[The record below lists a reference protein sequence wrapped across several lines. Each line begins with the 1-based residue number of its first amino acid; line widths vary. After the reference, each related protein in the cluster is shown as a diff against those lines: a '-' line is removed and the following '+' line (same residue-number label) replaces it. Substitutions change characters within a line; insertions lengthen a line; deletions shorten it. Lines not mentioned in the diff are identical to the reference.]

1 MAIERTLVF
10 LKPDAV
16 LRGLSSE
23 ILARFE
29 RKGFRMAGWKLL
41 YVSPKLAEAHYAI
54 HKGKPFYP
62 GLVKYVQSGP
72 VVAAVVEGEDAIAQ
86 CRAMMGATDPR
97 KGAPGQ
103 IRFDYAQEIGRNII
117 HGSDGPETARSEI
130 ELWFRPD
137 ELVTWR
143 RPDHAQLHES

>member
-16 LRGLSSE
+16 LRGLATE

-29 RKGFRMAGWKLL
+29 RKGFRIVAMKLL
-41 YVSPKLAEAHYAI
+41 HVGPELAEAHYAI
-54 HKGKPFYP
+54 HKGKSFFP

-72 VVAAVVEGEDAIAQ
+72 VVAAVIEGEDAIAQ
-86 CRAMMGATDPR
+86 GRALMGATDPR

-117 HGSDGPETARSEI
+117 HGSDGPDTARSEI
-130 ELWFRPD
+130 ELWFKPE
-137 ELVTWR
+137 ELVSWR
-143 RPDHAQLHES
+143 RPDHALLHEP